1 MRRGNFRLLRP
12 LLLPAIVFGA
22 ECIHALAQFPPAP
35 SVSPEIRKALPA
47 GINQSTN
54 AIPAVPVRKALPV
67 AETVPTATPPRS
79 AATLRTGPSSAP
91 DASGTIRL
99 APSSITPDPLATA
112 AAQLA
117 VADGFYARKEVA
129 AAVPEYEKFLI
140 MAEKGNSSREK
151 ALYRLGECQRQMG
164 SSAAAQASFLSLLR
178 DFPSGPFVPA
188 ASYRLGELL
197 EKQGEHQQAADRF
210 AVAAK
215 GASDPMVRLA
225 ALHNEAI
232 SLEEGGN
239 AQDAQ
244 GLHRQVCDFEVP
256 EGAENPYRIPSLLR
270 LAGMAT
276 AAKENAKALQLYH
289 QVLDA
294 GVTGDLLGETALK
307 AAALEELSGNAAE
320 ASKLYTRITS
330 AGEGRWQAAAAV
342 GALRI
347 AALSG
352 NDAEIL
358 KACDNALRNDHD
370 NTPEILLMQASAL
383 RKTGKPGKALEDYDR
398 ILREFPSSKAAAR
411 APFQRLLAL
420 KACGNPALEQEIDSF
435 LVVATDPGERARAKL
450 LKAEETLRAGHYK
463 EAAALYHDLPLA
475 DLPNSNRADISYK
488 EAWALLQSGDR
499 DAAKGGLEKFLTD
512 YAGDERAPA
521 ALAQKALL
529 EQQDG
534 HFEEALAAFNRLAE
548 TYPKATERELAL
560 QQKALILGQLQRNS
574 EMVAAFSLLLT
585 DYPKSKAAPQAHYW
599 KGWAA
604 LNDKDYAVAI
614 TELDAARRGDAAQFG
629 ERATLRILLCDYYLD
644 HPAEAQR
651 EAMGIKPTLIP
662 HEVAQW
668 LGLRAMKE
676 GSPEK
681 AERFLKPLVREG
693 ASGAQ
698 DPELISTLSAALSAQ
713 GRYKEA
719 LPLATA
725 ALKSARDP
733 ASRAKGLLAAASIQK
748 ALGNFQ
754 DAAAQADEAL
764 LLQPEGPVNAEARIL
779 SGDLLAARKD
789 FLGAAKAYMTVAV
802 LNDDPTVTPR
812 ALTLAANAYR
822 LGGNLAESQ
831 KALEELRSRF
841 PSSPQ
846 ASSIRPPVRP

>member
-1 MRRGNFRLLRP
+1 M
-12 LLLPAIVFGA
+12 
-22 ECIHALAQFPPAP
+22 
-35 SVSPEIRKALPA
+35 
-47 GINQSTN
+47 
-54 AIPAVPVRKALPV
+54 
-67 AETVPTATPPRS
+67 
-79 AATLRTGPSSAP
+79 
-91 DASGTIRL
+91 
-99 APSSITPDPLATA
+99 
-112 AAQLA
+112 AQLA

-140 MAEKGNSSREK
+140 MAGKENPSREK
-151 ALYRLGECQRQMG
+151 ALYRLGESQRQMG
-164 SSAAAQASFLSLLR
+164 SAAAAQASFLSLLR

-197 EKQGEHQQAADRF
+197 EQQGDHLQAADHF

-225 ALHNEAI
+225 ALHNGAV
-232 SLEEGGN
+232 SLEEGGR
-239 AQDAQ
+239 ATEAE
-244 GLHRQVCDFEVP
+244 GLHLKVCDFKVP
-256 EGAENPYRIPSLLR
+256 EGSDNPYRIPSLLR
-270 LAGMAT
+270 LAGMAA
-276 AAKENAKALQLYH
+276 AAKENAKALQLYGKI
-289 QVLDA
+289 LDA
-294 GVTGDLLGETALK
+294 GVTGDLLGETAMK
-307 AAALEELSGNAAE
+307 AAALEEQSGNTAGAA
-320 ASKLYTRITS
+320 KLYARVTS
-330 AGEGRWQAAAAV
+330 TGEGRWQTAASL

-358 KACDNALRNDHD
+358 KACETALRSDHE
-370 NTPEILLMQASAL
+370 NTPEILLLQANAL

-398 ILREFPSSKAAAR
+398 ILREFPSSKAAAQ

-420 KACGNPALEQEIDSF
+420 KACGKPGLDQEIDSF
-435 LVVATDPGERARAKL
+435 LVLSTDPGERARAKL

-463 EAAALYHDLPLA
+463 EAAALYHDLPLV
-475 DLPNSNRADISYK
+475 DLPASNRADISYK

-499 DAAKGGLEKFLTD
+499 SAAKAGLEKFLSD

-534 HFEEALAAFNRLAE
+534 RLEEALAAFNRLAE

-560 QQKALILGQLQRNS
+560 QQKALILGQLQRNP

-604 LNDKDYAVAI
+604 LNDKDYTGAI
-614 TELDAARRGDAAQFG
+614 PELDAARKGDAVQFG

-644 HPAEAQR
+644 HPAEAQK

-662 HEVAQW
+662 PEVAEW
-668 LGLRAMKE
+668 LGIRAMKE

-693 ASGAQ
+693 SPGAQ
-698 DPELISTLSAALSAQ
+698 DPELISTLSAALTAQ

-719 LPLATA
+719 LPLATS
-725 ALKSARDP
+725 ALKLARDP

-754 DAAAQADEAL
+754 DAAAQADEAM

-802 LNDDPTVTPR
+802 LNDDPSVTPR

-822 LGGNLAESQ
+822 QGGNLAESQ

-841 PSSPQ
+841 PSSP
-846 ASSIRPPVRP
+846 RPSPSQHPAKP